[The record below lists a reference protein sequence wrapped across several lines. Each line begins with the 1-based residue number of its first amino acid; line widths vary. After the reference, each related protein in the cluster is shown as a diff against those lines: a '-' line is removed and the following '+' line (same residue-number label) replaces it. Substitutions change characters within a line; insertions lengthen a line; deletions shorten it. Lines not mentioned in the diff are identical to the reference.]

1 MKNKALIGTLAALA
15 LLVVGVLFVSQRQ
28 ETSSSSEDKVVKIG
42 ILQFV
47 THDALDEIER
57 GIEDGLADAGYEGSN
72 VELTVLNAEAD
83 QSKIQTMSKKL
94 VDDGNDVVIGIATP
108 AAQGLASATS
118 DIPVI
123 MGAISDPVGAKL
135 VKNLEEPEGNV
146 TGVSNHVPH
155 AQTVE
160 LIQTITPDAK
170 TIGVLYASSEDNS
183 VSQVKEFTQYAEEAG
198 LTVVEYAVPS
208 TNEITTTMSVMTGKV
223 DAIFV
228 PQDNT
233 IASAFPTVVTAANAA
248 KIPVYSSVDTMVK
261 QGSIASVAQSQYD
274 LGLETA
280 KIAVKILAGKKVS
293 EVPVKVVDT
302 GVPTVNLKVAKELG
316 ITIPDSLL
324 EEADIAVEADE

>member
-1 MKNKALIGTLAALA
+1 MKNKALIGTLATLA
-15 LLVVGVLFVSQRQ
+15 LLVAGVLFVSQRQ

-302 GVPTVNLKVAKELG
+302 GVPTVNLKAAKELG

>member
-1 MKNKALIGTLAALA
+1 MKNKALIGTLAVLA
-15 LLVVGVLFVSQRQ
+15 LLVVGVLFVSQKQ
-28 ETSSSSEDKVVKIG
+28 DSSTSEDKVVKIG

-108 AAQGLASATS
+108 AAQGLSSATS

-135 VKNLEEPEGNV
+135 VKILDKPEGNV
-146 TGVSNHVPH
+146 TGLSNHVPH

-302 GVPTVNLKVAKELG
+302 GVPTVNLKAAKELG

>member
-1 MKNKALIGTLAALA
+1 MKNKALIGTLAALD

-28 ETSSSSEDKVVKIG
+28 ETYSSSENQVVKIG

-57 GIEDGLADAGYEGSN
+57 GIEDGLAEAGYEGSN

-170 TIGVLYASSEDNS
+170 TIGKHYASSEDNS

-248 KIPVYSSVDTMVK
+248 KIPVYCSVDTMVK

-302 GVPTVNLKVAKELG
+302 GVPTVNLKAAKELG

-324 EEADIAVEADE
+324 EEAVIAVEVDE

>member
-1 MKNKALIGTLAALA
+1 MKNKALIGTLAVLA
-15 LLVVGVLFVSQRQ
+15 LLVVGVLFFNQKQ
-28 ETSSSSEDKVVKIG
+28 DSSSTSEDKVVKIG

-57 GIEDGLADAGYEGSN
+57 GIEDGLAEAGYEGSN

-135 VKNLEEPEGNV
+135 VKNLDKPEGNV
-146 TGVSNHVPH
+146 TGLSNHVPH

-302 GVPTVNLKVAKELG
+302 GVPTVNLKAAKELG

>member
-1 MKNKALIGTLAALA
+1 MKNKALIGTLAVLA
-15 LLVVGVLFVSQRQ
+15 LLVVGVLFVSQKQ
-28 ETSSSSEDKVVKIG
+28 EVSPASEDKVVKIG

-57 GIEDGLADAGYEGSN
+57 GIEDGLAEAGYEGNN

-155 AQTVE
+155 AQTVD

-302 GVPTVNLKVAKELG
+302 GVPTVNLKAAKELG

>member
-57 GIEDGLADAGYEGSN
+57 GIEDGLAEAGYEGSN

-94 VDDGNDVVIGIATP
+94 VDDGNDVLIGIATP

-302 GVPTVNLKVAKELG
+302 GVPTVNLKAAKELG

-324 EEADIAVEADE
+324 EEADIAVAADE

>member
-1 MKNKALIGTLAALA
+1 MKNKALIGTLAVLA
-15 LLVVGVLFVSQRQ
+15 LLVVGVLFVSQKQ
-28 ETSSSSEDKVVKIG
+28 DSSSSEDKVVKIG

-135 VKNLEEPEGNV
+135 VKNLDKPEGNV
-146 TGVSNHVPH
+146 TGLSNHVPH

-302 GVPTVNLKVAKELG
+302 GVPTVNLKAAKELG

>member
-1 MKNKALIGTLAALA
+1 MKNKALIGTLAVLA

-28 ETSSSSEDKVVKIG
+28 ESSSSSENQVVKIG

-57 GIEDGLADAGYEGSN
+57 GIEDGLAEAGYEGSN

-118 DIPVI
+118 DIPVV

-135 VKNLEEPEGNV
+135 VKNLDKPEGNV

-302 GVPTVNLKVAKELG
+302 GVPTVNLKAAKELG

>member
-28 ETSSSSEDKVVKIG
+28 ETSSSSENQVVKIG

-57 GIEDGLADAGYEGSN
+57 GIEDGLAEAGYEGSN

-118 DIPVI
+118 DIPVV

-135 VKNLEEPEGNV
+135 VKNLDKPEGNV

-302 GVPTVNLKVAKELG
+302 GVPTVNLKAAKELG